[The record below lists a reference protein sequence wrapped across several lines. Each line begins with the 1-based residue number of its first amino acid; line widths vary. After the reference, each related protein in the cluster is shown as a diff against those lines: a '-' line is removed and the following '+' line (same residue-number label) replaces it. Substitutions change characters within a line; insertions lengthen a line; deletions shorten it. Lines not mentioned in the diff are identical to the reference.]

1 MMEDNLLN
9 AFNKAQRG
17 LVPAVETY
25 WSLVIGD
32 GGTYQYPNHVVI
44 YVTRAGSCEHFLS
57 KFGFLLFYVCCFT
70 VYACTKDAENI
81 NRNARH

>member
-1 MMEDNLLN
+1 MEDDLLN
-9 AFNKAQRG
+9 VFNKAQRG

-25 WSLVIGD
+25 WSLVIAD
-32 GGTYQYPNHVVI
+32 GGTYQYPNHVVM

-57 KFGFLLFYVCCFT
+57 EFGFRLFYVCGFT
-70 VYACTKDAENI
+70 VYECKTDAGNI